1 MRRAGTYWQGMVLLL
16 FLLLTIGIYLILGLA
31 LARLREARRAAL
43 LDPSAYPSD
52 SVQIVE
58 PLDGAVLQRS
68 ASLPVHAAVVKRGFL
83 RAELKVDGA
92 SVAAQANPDP
102 RAVPWLSEWAWEQ
115 VSEGAHSLALWA
127 YGPKDKVEVSVPVG
141 ITVVPT
147 GTLVFASN
155 REGAYAIYAMQTDG
169 RDAARL
175 TAGPGDARQPAV
187 RQDGALAFVVE
198 TATGQTMIR
207 EVARDGGPEQD
218 LVAGRDP
225 AWSPVSLTAPGGSTG
240 GARLAYA
247 ASQEG
252 ISQVFAT
259 AAGLVE
265 DRAATQITAEEVYA
279 GQPAWAP
286 VVPGGGSGEAR
297 LAYVAER
304 EGNWDIWVTTLD
316 GGEPLRL
323 TDDPAM
329 DWAPAWSPDGSR
341 LAFVSD
347 RGGKNQ
353 IYVMRADGSDVR
365 PLTAFP
371 QGAEAPC
378 WSPDGFWLAFVAY
391 SGEGTGIRAREI
403 YLMQADGRNQVR
415 LTRNAFDDTEPDWG
429 RGP

>member
-1 MRRAGTYWQGMVLLL
+1 MRRVETYWQGLVLLL
-16 FLLLTIGIYLILGLA
+16 FLLLTIGIYMILGLA
-31 LARLREARRAAL
+31 LVRLREARQAAA
-43 LDPSAYPSD
+43 LDPSAWPSD
-52 SVQIVE
+52 AVQIVE
-58 PLDGAVLQRS
+58 PLDGAILQTS
-68 ASLPVHAAVVKRGFL
+68 ASLPVHAAVAKRGFL
-83 RAELKVDGA
+83 RAELKVDGV
-92 SVAAQANPDP
+92 SVGAQVNPAP
-102 RAVPWLSEWAWEQ
+102 RAVPWLSEWTWEQ
-115 VSEGAHSLALWA
+115 ASEGAHSLALWA
-127 YGPKDKVEVSVPVG
+127 FGPKDKVEVSAPVG
-141 ITVVPT
+141 FTVVPS
-147 GTLVFASN
+147 GTLLFASN
-155 REGAYAIYAMQTDG
+155 REGAYAIYAMPTDG

-198 TATGQTMIR
+198 TGTGQAMIR
-207 EVARDGGPEQD
+207 QVDSGGGAEQD

-225 AWSPVSLTAPGGSTG
+225 AWSPT

-247 ASQEG
+247 ASQQG

-259 AAGLVE
+259 AAGAVG
-265 DRAATQITAEEVYA
+265 DRVAAQVTAEEVYA

-286 VVPGGGSGEAR
+286 VPADDTGGAR

-304 EGNWDIWVTTLD
+304 EGNWDIWVTTLA
-316 GGEPLRL
+316 GGEPRRL

-347 RGGKNQ
+347 RGGRNQ
-353 IYVMRADGSDVR
+353 IYVMRADGADVR

-371 QGAEAPC
+371 QGAESPC

-391 SGEGTGIRAREI
+391 SGEATGIRAREI

-415 LTRNAFDDTEPDWG
+415 LTRNAFDDTEPDWAW
-429 RGP
+429 GP